1 MFNQAV
7 GITIDLFNKSYA
19 KLPTFVPITQKQI
32 DYYKEKLEQGE
43 DIEIKELASKL
54 PADSDEGFYSFNQAS
69 EAPLEDSFQADRGM
83 LKTLAKFSGQGGG
96 MTISFDRKHYGDRI
110 TYNAETDTLVIKGIP
125 PNLKDQ
131 LLKSNG

>member
-1 MFNQAV
+1 M
-7 GITIDLFNKSYA
+7 
-19 KLPTFVPITQKQI
+19 
-32 DYYKEKLEQGE
+32 EE
-43 DIEIKELASKL
+43 
-54 PADSDEGFYSFNQAS
+54 
-69 EAPLEDSFQADRGM
+69 SFQADRGM